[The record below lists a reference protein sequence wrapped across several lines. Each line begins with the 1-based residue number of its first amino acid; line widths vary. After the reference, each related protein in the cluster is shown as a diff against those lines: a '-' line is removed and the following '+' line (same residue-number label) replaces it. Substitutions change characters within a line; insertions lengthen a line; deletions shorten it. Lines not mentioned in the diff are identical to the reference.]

1 MQGLI
6 DSLQGTCVFQ
16 AVGFALGTDLLRDEN
31 ILTTLPICAQE
42 LQFGVNFLGV
52 LTQFWSFK

>member
-1 MQGLI
+1 MIACRAL
-6 DSLQGTCVFQ
+6 VFQ
-16 AVGFALGTDLLRDEN
+16 AVGFALSTNLVSDEN

-52 LTQFWSFK
+52 LTQFESLK